1 MIAIASN
8 IFFIALVV
16 NKWTHFQYPTA
27 KKSATKEEKTY
38 LSGTVYRKTQVA

>member
-27 KKSATKEEKTY
+27 KSATKEEKTY